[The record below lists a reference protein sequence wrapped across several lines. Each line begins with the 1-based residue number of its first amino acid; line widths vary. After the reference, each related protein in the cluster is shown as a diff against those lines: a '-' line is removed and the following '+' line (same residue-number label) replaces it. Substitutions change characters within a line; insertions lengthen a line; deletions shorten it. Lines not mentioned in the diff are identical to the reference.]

1 MPIELILTMEYY
13 PAMKRMSTDVRC
25 SWQPRLNLEN
35 IMQSERRQS
44 QSHILG
50 DHLHT
55 ILRVDKSVEQKTGM
69 YLPKPG
75 VWGRCVLGGNGEGR
89 QGLV

>member
-1 MPIELILTMEYY
+1 MFAAT
-13 PAMKRMSTDVRC
+13 
-25 SWQPRLNLEN
+25 RLNLEN

-55 ILRVDKSVEQKTGM
+55 ILRADKSIEQKTDT

-75 VWGRCVLGGNGEGR
+75 VWGAACWEVMAKGDRVSFRGHQCSKVDCGDGCPSL
-89 QGLV
+89 